1 MLNQVIDFLGDWNP
15 QLFREAKGRLTPP
28 GLFIASIV
36 SIVGQFLIGFC
47 YFAALPDKFSKYN
60 RYCQGNCS
68 LPLKINWSLFWL
80 DIFVGLSVI
89 TISLLLISGVYLLIQ
104 DLAKEEKNGT
114 LNFIRF
120 SPQSHSKI
128 LLGKL
133 LGVPILIYWMVILAI
148 PLQLIAGL
156 AAGIP
161 LSLLVTFDIVVA
173 FNCFFWYSLALLVG
187 LMGYRGG
194 SLIAW
199 LGGGVVSL
207 YLLIWGSTSL
217 SRYSSPSGSFLDWLS
232 LFSPFQILPYL
243 AAATGINDL
252 GYLTITK
259 LDQLSWYEFSLW
271 QNLYLGIAVY
281 VANLVF
287 ASYWVWFGLKRR
299 FHNPEGRIINKQ
311 HSYWFSTTVMAI
323 AFGFSLQTLNTNE
336 LLSNFYLI
344 LSLHLVIGLVLIF
357 NLTPTRETLQ
367 TWSRYRHQQT
377 HNSLSEDL
385 VFGEYSPAI
394 ASLGINFIISGV
406 IMMPGIILLFGDN
419 RLIAVISLLF
429 QSGLLFIYAV
439 VTQLILLR
447 RNRKRQLWANS
458 ILVSLIFLLPLG
470 LGLLGF
476 SPDYFPELWLFVP
489 LPIYALEQMKSIIQ
503 FGLAVFGQVLIMSLG
518 TTLLTKQLR
527 KLGESETKAL
537 IG

>member
-1 MLNQVIDFLGDWNP
+1 MLNQIIDVIGEWNP
-15 QLFREAKGRLTPP
+15 QLFREAKGRLTP
-28 GLFIASIV
+28 LSLLIVSIV

-68 LPLKINWSLFWL
+68 LPLNINWSLFWL

-120 SPQSHSKI
+120 TPQSHSKI

-161 LSLLVTFDIVVA
+161 LSLLVTFNIVVA
-173 FNCFFWYSLALLVG
+173 FNCFFWYSLALLVSII
-187 LMGYRGG
+187 YYKS

-207 YLLIWGSTSL
+207 YLLIWGSMTL
-217 SRYSSPSGSFLDWLS
+217 SRYGSPTGSFLDWIS

-243 AAATGINDL
+243 AEATGMDNLD
-252 GYLTITK
+252 YLTITK
-259 LDQLSWYEFSLW
+259 LDQLRWYEFSLW
-271 QNLYLGIAVY
+271 QNLCLGIAVY
-281 VANLVF
+281 VANVVF

-323 AFGFSLQTLNTNE
+323 AFGFTLQTLNTNE

-344 LSLHLVIGLVLIF
+344 LFLHLVIGLTLIF
-357 NLTPTRETLQ
+357 HLTPARETLQ

-377 HNSLSEDL
+377 HNSLLEDL
-385 VFGEYSPAI
+385 IFGEYSPAI

-447 RNRKRQLWANS
+447 RHRQRQLWANS
-458 ILVSLIFLLPLG
+458 TLVSLIFLVPLG
-470 LGLLGF
+470 LDLLGF

-489 LPIYALEQMKSIIQ
+489 LPIYALEQMNSIIQ

-518 TTLLTKQLR
+518 TTLLTKQLH